1 MDDGT
6 VFRSMKEFY
15 WWILIVTFLIVVLA
29 FSLVTM
35 LHVDKQLRE
44 TKVILQRVEQLD
56 KKNKPKLEPKPEK
69 EE

>member
-1 MDDGT
+1 
-6 VFRSMKEFY
+6 MKEFY
-15 WWILIVTFLIVVLA
+15 WWILIVTFLIVILA

-44 TKVILQRVEQLD
+44 TKVILQRVEQLE